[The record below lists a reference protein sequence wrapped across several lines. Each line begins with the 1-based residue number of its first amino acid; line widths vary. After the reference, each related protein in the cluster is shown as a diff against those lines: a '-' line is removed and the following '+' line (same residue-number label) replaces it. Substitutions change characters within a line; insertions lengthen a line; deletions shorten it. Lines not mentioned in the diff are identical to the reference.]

1 MTKNLELFKEMD
13 EIEKSFEEYQDNST
27 TIEYSIEYSA
37 ITNILLFRLNKK
49 IDLLIKIL
57 QKKK

>member
-27 TIEYSIEYSA
+27 TIEYSIEYFA